1 MTHFEVPIV
10 HNTQVLRS
18 HRRVSY
24 GYWLCVATSLHSN
37 TTLPYVQIA
46 FDW

>member
-10 HNTQVLRS
+10 HNTRVLRS
-18 HRRVSY
+18 RRRVSY